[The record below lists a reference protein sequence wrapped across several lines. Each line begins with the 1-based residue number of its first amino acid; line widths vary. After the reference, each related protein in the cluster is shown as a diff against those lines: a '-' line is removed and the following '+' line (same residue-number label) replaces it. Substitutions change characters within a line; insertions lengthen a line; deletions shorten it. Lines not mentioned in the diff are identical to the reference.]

1 MIYYVGID
9 ISKYKH
15 DFCIIS
21 NTGEVIVENS
31 SFENNKKGFQSL
43 LEQLKPY
50 DKSQVHIAFEA
61 TGHYSMNLEFFLIDK
76 EFSFMKI
83 NPLIIKQFLKTR
95 SLRRTK
101 TDKTDALNI
110 AEYLMSVPYKPN
122 SLLLYHIYS
131 LKSLCRT
138 REQLIKERSKFAVL
152 LTNELDKSFPELKP
166 FFNNIISSTLL
177 FILDKYKNPS
187 HIALMNDYDS
197 IRCISRGKFTYAK
210 FAKLKELAKN
220 TVGYHDDNTDL
231 LISTYV
237 SLYNYFNDK
246 IVPIDKQISTI
257 IKELN
262 PSILSI
268 PGIGEISAAS
278 IISEYGDISCFSSP
292 AKMLAFAGLEP
303 SINQSGTLESN
314 GKMVKHGSGHL
325 RYVLMNTSLTL
336 LKFNPIFYDFYLKKR
351 SEGKPHRVALSHVCK
366 KLVRLI
372 YTLETKHVDFD
383 PSLLK

>member
-9 ISKYKH
+9 ISKYKR

-187 HIALMNDYDS
+187 HIALMKDYDS

>member
-187 HIALMNDYDS
+187 HIALMKDYDS

-314 GKMVKHGSGHL
+314 GKRVKHGSGHL

>member
-1 MIYYVGID
+1 MIYFVGID

-31 SFENNKKGFQSL
+31 SFDNNKKGFQSL
-43 LEQLKPY
+43 LDKLKPY

-61 TGHYSMNLEFFLIDK
+61 TGHYSMNLELFLIDQ
-76 EFSFMKI
+76 EYSFMKI
-83 NPLIIKQFLKTR
+83 NPLVIHQFLKAR

-101 TDKTDALNI
+101 TDKADSLTVAS
-110 AEYLMSVPYKPN
+110 YLMSIPYKPN
-122 SLLLYHIYS
+122 SLLLYHTYS

-138 REQLIKERSKFAVL
+138 REHLVKERSKFATL

-166 FFNNIISSTLL
+166 FFNNIISTTLL
-177 FILDKYKNPS
+177 FILNKYKNAN
-187 HIALMNDYDS
+187 HIALMKDYDS
-197 IRCISRGKFTYAK
+197 LRKISRGKFTYAK

-220 TVGYHDDNTDL
+220 TVGYYDNNSDL

-246 IVPIDKQISTI
+246 IDPIDKQISTI

-268 PGIGEISAAS
+268 PGIGEITAAS
-278 IISEYGDISCFSSP
+278 IIAEYGDISCFSSP

-303 SINQSGTLESN
+303 SIIQSGTLESN

-325 RYVLMNTSLTL
+325 RYVLMNASLTL
-336 LKFNPIFYDFYLKKR
+336 LKFNSTFYDFYLKKR
-351 SEGKPHRVALSHVCK
+351 SEGKSHRVALSHVCK
-366 KLVRLI
+366 KFIRLI
-372 YTLETKHVDFD
+372 YTLETKHVDFN

>member
-61 TGHYSMNLEFFLIDK
+61 TGHYSMNLELFLIDK

-187 HIALMNDYDS
+187 HIALMKDYDS

-246 IVPIDKQISTI
+246 IVPIDKKISTI

>member
-1 MIYYVGID
+1 MIYFVGID

-31 SFENNKKGFQSL
+31 SFDNNKKGFQSL
-43 LEQLKPY
+43 LDKLKPY

-61 TGHYSMNLEFFLIDK
+61 TGHYSMNLELFLIDQ
-76 EFSFMKI
+76 EYSFMKI
-83 NPLIIKQFLKTR
+83 NPLVIHQFLKAR

-101 TDKTDALNI
+101 TDKADSLTVAS
-110 AEYLMSVPYKPN
+110 YLMSIPYKPN
-122 SLLLYHIYS
+122 SLLLYHTYS

-138 REQLIKERSKFAVL
+138 REHLVKERSKFATL

-166 FFNNIISSTLL
+166 FFNNIISTTLL
-177 FILDKYKNPS
+177 FILNKYKNAN
-187 HIALMNDYDS
+187 HIALMKDYDS
-197 IRCISRGKFTYAK
+197 LRKISRGKFTYAK

-220 TVGYHDDNTDL
+220 TVGYYDNNTDL

-246 IVPIDKQISTI
+246 INPIDKQISTI

-268 PGIGEISAAS
+268 PGIGEITAAS
-278 IISEYGDISCFSSP
+278 IIAEYGDISCFSSP

-303 SINQSGTLESN
+303 SIIQSGTLESN

-325 RYVLMNTSLTL
+325 RYVLMNASLTL
-336 LKFNPIFYDFYLKKR
+336 LKFNSTFYDFYLKKR
-351 SEGKPHRVALSHVCK
+351 SEGKSHRVALSHVCK
-366 KLVRLI
+366 KFIRLI
-372 YTLETKHVDFD
+372 YTLETKHVDFN

>member
-61 TGHYSMNLEFFLIDK
+61 TGHYSMNLELFLIDK

-110 AEYLMSVPYKPN
+110 AEYLISVPYKPN

-187 HIALMNDYDS
+187 HIALMKDYDS

>member
-177 FILDKYKNPS
+177 FVLDKYKNPS
-187 HIALMNDYDS
+187 HIALMKDYDS
-197 IRCISRGKFTYAK
+197 IRCIYRGKFTYAK